1 MDITFNVK
9 KPRTTVI
16 IDSGPSNDINEPS
29 HESITDAEGF
39 EHTKD
44 DLTIDGILTTEAQLR
59 KLKLDENKRNENKT
73 SNRLKEL
80 TKIVIMLSLDKMNLH
95 PLTDVSKLTVSQK
108 EKLQSIMRTYENL
121 NVETIES
128 EFSVVV
134 NSKILHDRC
143 DIHRLP
149 IYDI

>member
-29 HESITDAEGF
+29 HESITDEEGF

>member
-16 IDSGPSNDINEPS
+16 IDSGLSNDINEPS
-29 HESITDAEGF
+29 HESITDSEGF

-121 NVETIES
+121 NEETIES